1 MALIHVTP
9 DQYIVSQWSGGTTT
23 QVAIAPAGAVYAD
36 RDFLWRI
43 SSASVDLDES
53 DFTALPDY
61 HRWISTLKG
70 GMTLSHEGGEKIV
83 LAPYEIHQFDGGVD
97 THSWGRCTDFN
108 LMLRKGKCQG
118 VVRSLKL
125 SAGDSAEVSFESAP
139 SAQFP
144 SADLLLFCGEGKAT
158 VCVNGASVALEA
170 SHSVLVKDAIGSS
183 ITVKAAEDAAF
194 MIAEVQI

>member
-9 DQYIVSQWSGGTTT
+9 DRYIVSQWSGGTTT
-23 QVAIAPAGAVYAD
+23 QVAIAPEGAVYAD

-70 GMTLSHEGGEKIV
+70 GMTLSHEGGEKIT
-83 LAPYEIHQFDGGVD
+83 LAPYEVHQFDGGVD

-118 VVRSLKL
+118 VIRSLKL
-125 SAGDSAEVSFESAP
+125 SAGETADVCFESTP
-139 SAQFP
+139 SLQFP
-144 SADLLLFCGEGKAT
+144 SADLLIFCGEGKAVVT
-158 VCVNGASVALEA
+158 LDGEQVSLEGLHSALIKNATGANVRVEC
-170 SHSVLVKDAIGSS
+170 
-183 ITVKAAEDAAF
+183 AEDAAF

>member
-1 MALIHVTP
+1 MALIHITP
-9 DQYIVSQWSGGTTT
+9 DQYIVSKWSGGTTT
-23 QVAIAPAGAVYAD
+23 QVAITPAGAVYAD

-61 HRWISTLKG
+61 HRWISTLEG

-83 LAPYEIHQFDGGVD
+83 LAPYEVHQFDGGVD

-125 SAGDSAEVSFESAP
+125 SAGETAAVAFESAP
-139 SAQFP
+139 SEAFP
-144 SADLLLFCGEGKAT
+144 SADLLIFCGAGKAT
-158 VCVNGASVALEA
+158 VTLGGEKVDVEA
-170 SHSVLVKDAIGSS
+170 SHSVLVKDAVGLSMDVS
-183 ITVKAAEDAAF
+183 CSEDAAF

>member
-9 DQYIVSQWSGGTTT
+9 EQYIVSRWSGGTTT
-23 QVAIAPAGAVYAD
+23 QVAIAPEGAVYAD

-83 LAPYEIHQFDGGVD
+83 LAPYEVHQFDGGVD

-125 SAGDSAEVSFESAP
+125 CAGEQQTVTFESAP
-139 SAQFP
+139 SQQFP
-144 SADLLLFCGEGKAT
+144 ASDLLIFCGEGKA
-158 VCVNGASVALEA
+158 VVSLGDDAVELDAL
-170 SHSVLVKDAIGSS
+170 HSALVKDAVGVSVS
-183 ITVKAAEDAAF
+183 VECVEDAAF
-194 MIAEVQI
+194 MLAEVQI